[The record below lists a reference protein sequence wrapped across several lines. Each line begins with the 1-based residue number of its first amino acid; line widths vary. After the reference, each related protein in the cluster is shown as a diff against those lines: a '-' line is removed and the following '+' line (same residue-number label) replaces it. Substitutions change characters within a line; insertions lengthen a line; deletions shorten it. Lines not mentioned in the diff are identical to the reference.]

1 MAFISMLQDF
11 DKHIPLVGDLT
22 HKSPLGFQLSRGLIE
37 GFNALQLAIVEVYIN
52 GVEIPNFVLQ
62 GIMDTC
68 MPILIK
74 FLPSL
79 FVPYEWVLEETEHL
93 AEGSHELIKIQYNLP
108 QKMFSLMLGDG
119 PLIYPKYTVGLW
131 EKGALNLEQ
140 AQTQMID
147 DMIEKVGIKDG
158 DRILEIGCGWGCV
171 ANYILSKFPNIE
183 FTGLNL
189 SGEQCKYIRR
199 RIQDQESYLSSPRFM
214 LYEQDFND
222 IEFDQKFDVIFSL
235 GVFEHIGN
243 LTKSFSKLA
252 SFLKDDGY
260 VFTHIMTIRATNNI
274 SSVFT
279 HKYIFSHGRLWN
291 YDAIPAHNQDLKTIK
306 RWYINGM
313 NYSRTFA
320 SWLNNFD
327 KYQAEISTLDYGCDY
342 AKFRRIWRL
351 YLLWFSRN
359 FAIWDGTY
367 IGNGQY
373 LMTK

>member
-62 GIMDTC
+62 DIMDTC

-93 AEGSHELIKIQYNLP
+93 AEGSHELMKIQYNLP

-158 DRILEIGCGWGCV
+158 DRILEIGCG
-171 ANYILSKFPNIE
+171 
-183 FTGLNL
+183 
-189 SGEQCKYIRR
+189 
-199 RIQDQESYLSSPRFM
+199 
-214 LYEQDFND
+214 
-222 IEFDQKFDVIFSL
+222 
-235 GVFEHIGN
+235 
-243 LTKSFSKLA
+243 
-252 SFLKDDGY
+252 
-260 VFTHIMTIRATNNI
+260 
-274 SSVFT
+274 
-279 HKYIFSHGRLWN
+279 
-291 YDAIPAHNQDLKTIK
+291 
-306 RWYINGM
+306 
-313 NYSRTFA
+313 
-320 SWLNNFD
+320 
-327 KYQAEISTLDYGCDY
+327 
-342 AKFRRIWRL
+342 
-351 YLLWFSRN
+351 
-359 FAIWDGTY
+359 
-367 IGNGQY
+367 
-373 LMTK
+373 